1 MATQRGN
8 PGPLQVPHS
17 RPPKIMGECVRYYP
31 AAPTLIMAEG
41 ARFEN
46 PDGGNGGV
54 RILHLRV
61 GMDQEAEMTIIGMEL
76 MRWALS

>member
-1 MATQRGN
+1 
-8 PGPLQVPHS
+8 
-17 RPPKIMGECVRYYP
+17 
-31 AAPTLIMAEG
+31 MAEG